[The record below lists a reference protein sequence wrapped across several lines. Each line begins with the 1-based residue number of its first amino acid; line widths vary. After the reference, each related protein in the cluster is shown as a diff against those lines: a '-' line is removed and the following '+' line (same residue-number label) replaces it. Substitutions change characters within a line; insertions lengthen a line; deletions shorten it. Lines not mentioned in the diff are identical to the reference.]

1 MTPDRHRMAAQLFL
15 QALFPLLK
23 VVLAD
28 QGNLSKKFQGV
39 TASIQF
45 VARDDREG
53 DLGACL
59 SFNNG
64 TLEVVQGICP
74 DPAIAF
80 KFSSVKRM
88 AAMLA
93 GKPARFRI
101 GGFYRF
107 GLLIKLL
114 SLLMS
119 LTLLMPTAKPKDPAK
134 KRLKVKLSIYM
145 MAAALSRYNKLG
157 DPEMNKWTAKQ
168 PERIYQFS
176 VTGEDDIAAYLRVK
190 AGNTQAGPGRY
201 TKRTPFVH
209 MKFRGIDE
217 AIPVLLNEI
226 NMVKAVD
233 QGYLSLEGSPEYAR
247 DLGNFLIRIQDL
259 VMG

>member
-1 MTPDRHRMAAQLFL
+1 MAPDKDRMAAQLFL

-23 VVLAD
+23 VVLED
-28 QGNLSKKFQGV
+28 NRNIRKKFEGV
-39 TASIQF
+39 NAKIQF

-59 SFNNG
+59 SFDNG

-93 GKPARFRI
+93 GKPALVRI
-101 GGFYRF
+101 GGFYRI
-107 GLLIKLL
+107 GLIFKLL

-145 MAAALSRYNKLG
+145 MAASLSRYNKLG
-157 DPEMNKWTAKQ
+157 DPEINKWTGKQ
-168 PERIYQFS
+168 PERVYQFS
-176 VTGEDDIAAYLRVK
+176 VTGENDIAAYLRVK

-201 TKRTPFVH
+201 TKRKPFVH
-209 MKFRGIDE
+209 MQFRGIDE
-217 AIPVLLNEI
+217 AIPVMLNEI
-226 NMVKAVD
+226 NMVEAVD
-233 QGYLSLEGSPEYAR
+233 KGYLSLEGSPEYAR
-247 DLGNFLIRIQDL
+247 DLGNFLMRIQTL